1 MEEKNY
7 NVVPS
12 IISSKDL
19 DYLSDM
25 FAWNYGAIKMA
36 NASINSVSCEE
47 IKSIMQKAYNVFQN
61 NLNEVLNILK
71 EGGSNE

>member
-1 MEEKNY
+1 MEEQNY
-7 NVVPS
+7 NVVPN

-47 IKSIMQKAYNVFQN
+47 IKNILQKAYNVFQN
-61 NLNEVLNILK
+61 NLNEILNILK

>member
-1 MEEKNY
+1 MT
-7 NVVPS
+7 
-12 IISSKDL
+12 
-19 DYLSDM
+19 
-25 FAWNYGAIKMA
+25 

-47 IKSIMQKAYNVFQN
+47 IKSVMQKAYNVFQN

>member
-25 FAWNYGAIKMA
+25 FAWTYGAIKMA

-47 IKSIMQKAYNVFQN
+47 IKSVMQKAYNVFQN

>member
-1 MEEKNY
+1 MEEQNY
-7 NVVPS
+7 NVVPN

-47 IKSIMQKAYNVFQN
+47 IKSVRVCK
-61 NLNEVLNILK
+61 
-71 EGGSNE
+71 

>member
-1 MEEKNY
+1 MEEQNY
-7 NVVPS
+7 NVVPN

-25 FAWNYGAIKMA
+25 FVWNYGAIKMT

-47 IKSIMQKAYNVFQN
+47 IKSVMQKAYHVFQN

>member
-1 MEEKNY
+1 MEEQNY
-7 NVVPS
+7 NVVPN

-36 NASINSVSCEE
+36 NASINSVSVKKLKVLC
-47 IKSIMQKAYNVFQN
+47 KKHIMFFQDQRHQ
-61 NLNEVLNILK
+61 I
-71 EGGSNE
+71 

>member
-1 MEEKNY
+1 MEEQNY

-47 IKSIMQKAYNVFQN
+47 IKSVMQKAYNIFQN

>member
-1 MEEKNY
+1 MEEQNY

-19 DYLSDM
+19 DYFSDM
-25 FAWNYGAIKMA
+25 FAWNYGAIKMT

-47 IKSIMQKAYNVFQN
+47 IKSVMQKAYNIFQN

>member
-1 MEEKNY
+1 MEEQNY

>member
-1 MEEKNY
+1 MEEQNY
-7 NVVPS
+7 NVVPN

-25 FAWNYGAIKMA
+25 FAWNYGAIKMT

-47 IKSIMQKAYNVFQN
+47 IKSVMQK
-61 NLNEVLNILK
+61 
-71 EGGSNE
+71 

>member
-1 MEEKNY
+1 MEEQNY
-7 NVVPS
+7 NVVPN

-25 FAWNYGAIKMA
+25 FAWNYGAIKMTH
-36 NASINSVSCEE
+36 ASINSVSCEE
-47 IKSIMQKAYNVFQN
+47 IKSVMQKAYNVFQN

>member
-1 MEEKNY
+1 MEEQNY

-47 IKSIMQKAYNVFQN
+47 IKSVMQKAYNVFQN

>member
-1 MEEKNY
+1 MEEQNY

-12 IISSKDL
+12 II
-19 DYLSDM
+19 
-25 FAWNYGAIKMA
+25 
-36 NASINSVSCEE
+36 CEE

>member
-47 IKSIMQKAYNVFQN
+47 IKSVMQKAYNVFQN